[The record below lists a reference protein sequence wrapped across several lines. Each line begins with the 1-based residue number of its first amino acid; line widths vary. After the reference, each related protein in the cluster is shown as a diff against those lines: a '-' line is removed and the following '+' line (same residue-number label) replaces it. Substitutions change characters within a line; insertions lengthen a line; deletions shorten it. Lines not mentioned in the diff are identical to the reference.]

1 MCGEKFLPSLGFSSS
16 PSVGV
21 HAHAHV
27 GEDEE
32 LGEDVVE
39 VGDAKLLGQCDLLWN
54 IREASIQYRVIRLGI
69 LQWVHKYP
77 AQLLPRL

>member
-21 HAHAHV
+21 HAHTHV
-27 GEDEE
+27 SEDEE

-39 VGDAKLLGQCDLLWN
+39 VGHAKLLGQCDLLWN
-54 IREASIQYRVIRLGI
+54 KREVSI
-69 LQWVHKYP
+69 
-77 AQLLPRL
+77 